1 MADTDELGNMKGD
14 AVFEFNGDVTI
25 VAGASAN
32 LKPSCRKIEDKYAS
46 PSYVTGNVTDGKT
59 NNGRTGY
66 EAIDNATDHIGGLV
80 TIVGLNGINLESGSG
95 GINFNSVGNTV
106 FTNPS
111 GLLTLSAGTSLNICG
126 DQINMASN
134 EATVIKGGEIQ
145 CDAPATFNGKLS
157 LGSNLRIQGSLG
169 VNGNL
174 IARQLTMEAMPM
186 QTEFADAGGS
196 YLNPKSA
203 FNILDA
209 NSLIGT
215 DPLMSIDLAAAQAVQ
230 VSSLAELKI
239 PNGTFISPALG
250 AAVLAAT
257 LGAQNPENP
266 EPAAVAL
273 ATTLST
279 MLTAGAPCLYNIN
292 PIVLFHSGMLT
303 GTNSSVGGA
312 HCHVYKVPK
321 WKIVDE
327 MSDLNTELQKVES
340 DEPVAAEGIEALGA
354 PMKELKKKAKQY
366 GERIL
371 ESHKERFKEL
381 LPGWLSSII

>member
-1 MADTDELGNMKGD
+1 MSDTDEYGNMKGD
-14 AVFEFNGDVTI
+14 AVLEFNGDVTI
-25 VAGASAN
+25 LSGLSAN
-32 LKPSCRKIEDKYAS
+32 LKPAVRTVDDKYAS
-46 PSYVTGNVTDGKT
+46 KAHITGEVTDGST
-59 NNGRTGY
+59 NYGRKGH
-66 EAIDNATDHIGGLV
+66 EAVDNASDHIGGM
-80 TIVGLNGINLESGSG
+80 ISIIGLNGINFDSGSG

-111 GLLTLSAGTSLNICG
+111 GLVTMSAGKSLNICG

-157 LGSNLRIQGSLG
+157 LGGNLRIQGSLG

-209 NSLIGT
+209 EKLLMD
-215 DPLMSIDLAAAQAVQ
+215 DPLLSADVAAAKGVQA
-230 VSSLAELKI
+230 SALAELKV
-239 PNGTFISPALG
+239 PTGTLLAPTLVTALTSAAALCEEEPG
-250 AAVLAAT
+250 AAAAI
-257 LGAQNPENP
+257 
-266 EPAAVAL
+266 AALIAFFSG
-273 ATTLST
+273 TQ
-279 MLTAGAPCLYNIN
+279 PCFYNIN
-292 PIVLFHSGMLT
+292 PVTLFHSGMLT
-303 GTNSSVGGA
+303 GTNTSVGGT

-321 WKIVDE
+321 WKIVEE

>member
-1 MADTDELGNMKGD
+1 MSDTDEYGNMKGD
-14 AVFEFNGDVTI
+14 AVLEFNGDVTI
-25 VAGASAN
+25 LSGLSAN
-32 LKPSCRKIEDKYAS
+32 LKPAVRTVDDKYAS
-46 PSYVTGNVTDGKT
+46 KAHITGEVTDGST
-59 NNGRTGY
+59 NYGRKGH
-66 EAIDNATDHIGGLV
+66 EAVDNASDHIGGMV
-80 TIVGLNGINLESGSG
+80 SIIGLNGINFDSGSG

-111 GLLTLSAGTSLNICG
+111 GLVTMSAGKSLNICG

-157 LGSNLRIQGSLG
+157 LGGNLRIQGSLG

-196 YLNPKSA
+196 FLNPKSA

-209 NSLIGT
+209 EKMLMD
-215 DPLMSIDLAAAQAVQ
+215 DPLLSADVAAAKGVQA
-230 VSSLAELKI
+230 SALAELKV
-239 PNGTFISPALG
+239 PTGTLLVPTLVTALTSAAALCEEEPG
-250 AAVLAAT
+250 AAAAI
-257 LGAQNPENP
+257 
-266 EPAAVAL
+266 AALIAFFSG
-273 ATTLST
+273 TQ
-279 MLTAGAPCLYNIN
+279 PCFYNIN
-292 PIVLFHSGMLT
+292 PVTLFHSGMLT
-303 GTNSSVGGA
+303 GTNTSVGGT

-321 WKIVDE
+321 WKIVEE

-381 LPGWLSSII
+381 LPGWLSTII